1 MQSST
6 TVRRKYGTVW
16 NGPLTSNVPDAG
28 GSGLVGESSSGS
40 RDIVRRMKDS
50 ASHAEAMADTFAPG
64 NGTTMGEERIVQA
77 RTDYRKMGLDEEQAG
92 MDPLHLFMVWLDE
105 AQRAQVPDHNAMMLA
120 TAGSASISCRVVLL
134 RLVDERGFVFFTNY
148 NSRKAMDL
156 ERDPRT
162 ALTFFWP
169 ALERQVRIEG
179 RAERLPLAESDAY
192 FASRPR
198 ESCIGAWSSDQSRV
212 VENRPAMEERFRR
225 WEERFEGK
233 EVPRP
238 DHWGGILV
246 RPVRIEF
253 WQGGANRLHDRI
265 AYEHFN
271 DGSWQ
276 RMRLQP

>member
-1 MQSST
+1 MS
-6 TVRRKYGTVW
+6 
-16 NGPLTSNVPDAG
+16 
-28 GSGLVGESSSGS
+28 
-40 RDIVRRMKDS
+40 
-50 ASHAEAMADTFAPG
+50 
-64 NGTTMGEERIVQA
+64 EERIVQTRA
-77 RTDYRKMGLDEEQAG
+77 DYHKMSLDEEDAG
-92 MDPLHLFMVWLDE
+92 MDPLHLFMEWLDE
-105 AQRAQVPDHNAMMLA
+105 AQCANVPEHNAMVLA

-134 RLVDERGFVFFTNY
+134 RQVDARGFTFFTNY

-169 ALERQVRIEG
+169 AMERQVRIEG
-179 RAERLPLAESDAY
+179 KAEHLTKEESDAY

-212 VENRPAMEERFRR
+212 VEDRPAMEERFKR
-225 WEERFEGK
+225 WEERFEGR

-246 RPVRIEF
+246 KPVRIEF
-253 WQGGANRLHDRI
+253 WQGRSNRLHDRLV
-265 AYEHFN
+265 YERFS